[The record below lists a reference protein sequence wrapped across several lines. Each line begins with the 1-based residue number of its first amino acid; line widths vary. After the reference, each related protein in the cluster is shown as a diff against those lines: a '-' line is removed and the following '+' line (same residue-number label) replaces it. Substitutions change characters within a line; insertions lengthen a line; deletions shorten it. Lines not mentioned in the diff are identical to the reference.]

1 MNRQLG
7 LLSGFNRNDI
17 TIITRDDVVSSLWIA
32 ERGVSGAERRGVIPQ
47 TSAEHLSTWRQI
59 LIGPYAKL
67 DPSVPSG
74 FVLRL
79 LS

>member
-1 MNRQLG
+1 MKLKLG

-47 TSAEHLSTWRQI
+47 ASAEHLSTSWQI

-67 DPSVPSG
+67 DP
-74 FVLRL
+74 
-79 LS
+79 